1 MAHQPKSEA
10 AFQAESDAHTL
21 AEAEAIKKTP
31 GRMTKAKSAAKRL
44 ASEQEK
50 RAQGMRK
57 VAGRKA
63 STAKSSKRRR

>member
-1 MAHQPKSEA
+1 MAHGMKSDA
-10 AFQAESDAHTL
+10 AFHAEMDANTL

-50 RAQGMRK
+50 KAQGMRK
-57 VAGRKA
+57 VAGRKPPA
-63 STAKSSKRRR
+63 RSTHRKKR

>member
-10 AFQAESDAHTL
+10 AFRAEMDANTL

-31 GRMTKAKSAAKRL
+31 GRMTKAKTAAKRL
-44 ASEQEK
+44 ASEKEK
-50 RAQGMRK
+50 QAQGMRK

-63 STAKSSKRRR
+63 STAKSSRRRR